1 MIRLLYVI
9 LLLLFISNIVQAK
22 QIQVGSKH
30 QYKTIKAAIDSALD
44 GDTIFINSGM
54 YKECP
59 VIVDKKIT
67 MIGVD
72 RPILDGEHKHEVVSI
87 KADSVVFKGFR
98 IQNSGVSSINDIGGI
113 KVYDR
118 RWVSIVDNV
127 LDNNFFAIYLQY
139 SKHCLVKDNI
149 IKSNAHDEQN
159 SGNGIH
165 CWKSDSLQ
173 IIHNVIEGHR
183 DGIYF
188 EFVKESIVWRN
199 IARNN
204 IRYGLHFMFSHND
217 SYFTNIFE
225 NNGAGIA
232 VMYTKHVFMAN
243 NTFINNTG
251 DACYGLLLKDI
262 SDSYI
267 KGNRFQGNT
276 IAMFLEGANR
286 NIITKNIITENG
298 WGMKVQANC
307 EDNQIFENNFTANTF
322 DVATNGS
329 LVMSYFKKNYWDKYE
344 GYDLDKDGIGDI
356 PYHPLSVYS
365 YVIEQNPISMLLFR
379 SFMVTLMDRT
389 ERLIPSIT
397 PEAFV
402 DLTPAFKPYKYD

>member
-1 MIRLLYVI
+1 
-9 LLLLFISNIVQAK
+9 
-22 QIQVGSKH
+22 
-30 QYKTIKAAIDSALD
+30 
-44 GDTIFINSGM
+44 
-54 YKECP
+54 
-59 VIVDKKIT
+59 
-67 MIGVD
+67 
-72 RPILDGEHKHEVVSI
+72 
-87 KADSVVFKGFR
+87 
-98 IQNSGVSSINDIGGI
+98 
-113 KVYDR
+113 
-118 RWVSIVDNV
+118 
-127 LDNNFFAIYLQY
+127 
-139 SKHCLVKDNI
+139 
-149 IKSNAHDEQN
+149 
-159 SGNGIH
+159 
-165 CWKSDSLQ
+165 
-173 IIHNVIEGHR
+173 
-183 DGIYF
+183 
-188 EFVKESIVWRN
+188 
-199 IARNN
+199 
-204 IRYGLHFMFSHND
+204 MFSHND

-307 EDNQIFENNFTANTF
+307 EVNQIFENNFTANTF